1 MFIKIC
7 CVENCKVFSL
17 RPFQK
22 NLYPPAE
29 NVHGNSRK
37 LCTNNLEII
46 MDLDGGK
53 WKKSGKFPKIQ
64 GGGVTVNFYM
74 HKNDETHV
82 MRLDIS
88 LKIIPRITNK

>member
-1 MFIKIC
+1 MFIKTC

-53 WKKSGKFPKIQ
+53 CKKVENFQIFK
-64 GGGVTVNFYM
+64 GGYCQ
-74 HKNDETHV
+74 
-82 MRLDIS
+82 L
-88 LKIIPRITNK
+88 LYA

>member
-1 MFIKIC
+1 MGVSGKK
-7 CVENCKVFSL
+7 VEN
-17 RPFQK
+17 FQK
-22 NLYPPAE
+22 F
-29 NVHGNSRK
+29 K
-37 LCTNNLEII
+37 
-46 MDLDGGK
+46 
-53 WKKSGKFPKIQ
+53 